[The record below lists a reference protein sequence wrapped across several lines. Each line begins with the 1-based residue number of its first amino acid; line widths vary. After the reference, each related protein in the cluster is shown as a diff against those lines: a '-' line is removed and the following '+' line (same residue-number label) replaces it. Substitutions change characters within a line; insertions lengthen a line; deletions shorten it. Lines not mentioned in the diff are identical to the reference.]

1 MGPPLGVYSQFAAG
15 IRSQDGSDYWAA
27 ARVEL
32 GILPGCNFHPG
43 GSLRLMA
50 AEGNYWR
57 MGSNSLVVGD
67 IRPAELQ
74 GEAGLWAHMVAE
86 VDNRRKHV
94 AVQLLDLIQ
103 RLA

>member
-1 MGPPLGVYSQFAAG
+1 MGPRLGEYSQFAAG
-15 IRSQDGSDYWAA
+15 IRSQDGPEYWAA
-27 ARVEL
+27 GRVEL

-50 AEGNYWR
+50 AEGKCLR
-57 MGSNSLVVGD
+57 TGTVGH